1 MRKPGRRVVGWS
13 LLLLWGVAVGWH
25 VRREYFVSET
35 KRLAEAALSLSPGI
49 NFYTLRMGERAV
61 GMATSRLDT
70 VPQGFVL
77 EDFLSLELPA
87 LGQTGRAVMRTRV
100 ELDRSLGMKAF
111 AFSLDSELG
120 RYEAQGTVE
129 GDTLLVVALE
139 SAGSVQNVRY
149 RMAER
154 PVFSAV
160 LPIRVALGEGLGV
173 GRRFRIPVFDPSTLS
188 TRHVDI
194 RVVAHDTLLIPDSV
208 EVDPATERWRPARF
222 DTVPAWKVVET
233 FGGIQLES
241 WMDEDGRILK
251 ASTPLGFSM
260 EKTEYEL
267 ARQAQED
274 SRLAGGGGR
283 GGDVILATAIQSQ
296 VDLGETENYDELWF
310 VLSGVDLEGFRLEGG
325 RQSLRGDTLVV
336 RREDWPN
343 LNPPYDQLPYPRM
356 DLAEYLQPEP
366 LIQSDD
372 ERIVRAAE
380 QMANFRF
387 MWDKN
392 PKRIT
397 RDLTLG
403 VNRMLTKEV
412 TFSLP
417 NAVQVLEGRKGDC
430 NEHTVLF
437 VAMARALGLPARTAV
452 GLVYVD
458 GAFFYHAWPEVWL
471 GEWVAVDPT
480 FGQVPA
486 DAAHLRFVVG
496 GLANQVEILR
506 LIGNL
511 RIQVIIPPKVRED
524 RPL

>member
-1 MRKPGRRVVGWS
+1 MTGRWRRVLGWS
-13 LLLLWGVAVGWH
+13 ILLIWVVAVGWH

-35 KRLAEAALSLSPGI
+35 KRLAEAALSLAPGV
-49 NFYTLRMGERAV
+49 NFYTLRMGGRAV
-61 GMATSRLDT
+61 GVATSRLDT

-77 EDFLSLELPA
+77 EDFLTVELTA
-87 LGQTGRAVMRTRV
+87 LGQTGQAVMRTQV
-100 ELDRSLGMKAF
+100 ELDRALVMRAF

-120 RYEAQGTVE
+120 RYQAKGTVE
-129 GDTLLVVALE
+129 GDTLLLVSLE
-139 SAGSVQNVRY
+139 AAGSVQNVRY
-149 RMAER
+149 RLGER

-160 LPIRVALGEGLGV
+160 LPVRVALGEGLVV

-188 TRHVDI
+188 TRQVEL
-194 RVVAHDTLLIPDSV
+194 RVVEHDTLLVPDSV
-208 EVDPATERWRPARF
+208 EWEPATQRWRPARF
-222 DTVPAWKVVET
+222 ARVSAWRVLES

-241 WMDEDGRILK
+241 WIDEDGRVVK

-274 SRLAGGGGR
+274 SRLAGGGG

-296 VDLGETENYDELWF
+296 ANLGEIENYDELWF
-310 VLSGVDLEGFRLEGG
+310 VLSGVDLEGFQLDGG
-325 RQSLRGDTLVV
+325 RQTLRGDTLVV
-336 RREDWPN
+336 RREDWPE
-343 LNPPYDQLPYPRM
+343 LEPPYDQLPYPRM
-356 DLAEYLQPEP
+356 DLAEYLRPEP

-380 QMANFRF
+380 QMANWRF
-387 MWDKN
+387 LWDKN
-392 PKRIT
+392 PKRVA

-403 VNRMLTKEV
+403 VNRMLVKEV

-458 GAFFYHAWPEVWL
+458 GSFFYHAWPEVWL

-486 DAAHLRFVVG
+486 DAAHLRFIVG

-511 RIQVIIPPKVRED
+511 RIRVIVPPEGQD
-524 RPL
+524 SRPS